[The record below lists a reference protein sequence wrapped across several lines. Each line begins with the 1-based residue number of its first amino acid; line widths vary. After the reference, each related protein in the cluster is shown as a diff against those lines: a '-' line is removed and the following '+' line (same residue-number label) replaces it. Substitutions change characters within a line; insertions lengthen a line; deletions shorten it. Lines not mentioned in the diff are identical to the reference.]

1 VFIHYEFLYLPP
13 LVLAFL
19 IIDLSMESITLG
31 ALFFNIFFWLYWLVY
46 SIAAETALYFLGN
59 ATNPTVSKLPPPVLT
74 LIAIIGTT
82 TVLQSITFKV
92 GGKRVLD
99 LSHYLD
105 DYRRKVLTSSAS
117 LMSRAERGRVIRQSR
132 EILKKVD
139 YKPGNPASESEMK
152 RIYAEVMLFG
162 ARKSTIVQ
170 QEIAKI
176 EQDCAIT
183 GASFGNEIARRVA
196 QTDPQWVRH
205 FLPG

>member
-1 VFIHYEFLYLPP
+1 
-13 LVLAFL
+13 
-19 IIDLSMESITLG
+19 
-31 ALFFNIFFWLYWLVY
+31 
-46 SIAAETALYFLGN
+46 
-59 ATNPTVSKLPPPVLT
+59 
-74 LIAIIGTT
+74 
-82 TVLQSITFKV
+82 
-92 GGKRVLD
+92 
-99 LSHYLD
+99 
-105 DYRRKVLTSSAS
+105 
-117 LMSRAERGRVIRQSR
+117 MSRAERGRVIRQSR

-205 FLPG
+205 FLAG